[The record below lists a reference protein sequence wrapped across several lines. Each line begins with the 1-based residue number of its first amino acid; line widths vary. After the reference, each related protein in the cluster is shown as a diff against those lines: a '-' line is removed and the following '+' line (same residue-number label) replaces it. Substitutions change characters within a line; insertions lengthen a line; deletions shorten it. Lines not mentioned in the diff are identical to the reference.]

1 MTEQK
6 KVAFI
11 GLGVM
16 GYPMAGH
23 LVTNGYD
30 VTVFNR
36 TEDKAQ
42 RWVKEFN
49 GKKVNTPREAAENAE
64 FVFCCVGND
73 DDLRE
78 VTLQEDG
85 IFAGMKQ
92 DAIMVDHTT
101 TSAEVAR
108 ELYQEGASKGFHFLD
123 APVSGGQA
131 GAEQGIL
138 TVMVGGDEPV
148 FDRAM
153 DSMSSYGR
161 AVTLMGE
168 SGAGQ
173 LTKMVN

>member
-73 DDLRE
+73 DDLR
-78 VTLQEDG
+78 
-85 IFAGMKQ
+85 
-92 DAIMVDHTT
+92 
-101 TSAEVAR
+101 
-108 ELYQEGASKGFHFLD
+108 
-123 APVSGGQA
+123 
-131 GAEQGIL
+131 
-138 TVMVGGDEPV
+138 
-148 FDRAM
+148 
-153 DSMSSYGR
+153 
-161 AVTLMGE
+161 
-168 SGAGQ
+168 
-173 LTKMVN
+173 